1 MRPPRPTRWRRRSR
15 AGAAAGSTAAS
26 SLRLVD
32 VPDRFVAGE
41 ETALVQ
47 FLNGGPA
54 RPTFTPPRPFERG
67 VGGAPTLVQNA
78 ETVAHI
84 AQIARFGPAWFRRV
98 GTAAEPGS
106 ILVTLSGAVARPGV
120 YEVALGTPL
129 RELLA
134 QAGGAREDDPGLS
147 DRRVLRHL
155 GRREAAAGLRLSEAD
170 CSLGARAIVALPA
183 RACGLAETARI
194 ARYLSDESAG
204 QCGPCVHGL
213 DAIADALERLA
224 SGDRTDRRDRIE
236 RWVAAVRGRGA
247 CRHPD
252 GASRFAASALEVF
265 ADEVE
270 LHLRH
275 GRCSGSRR

>member
-1 MRPPRPTRWRRRSR
+1 M
-15 AGAAAGSTAAS
+15 
-26 SLRLVD
+26 V

-54 RPTFTPPRPFERG
+54 KPTFTPPRPFERG

-78 ETVAHI
+78 ETLAHI
-84 AQIARFGPAWFRRV
+84 ALIARFGPAWFRRV

-106 ILVTLSGAVARPGV
+106 ILVTLSRRGRAPRRLRGRPRHAAAR
-120 YEVALGTPL
+120 AA
-129 RELLA
+129 R
-134 QAGGAREDDPGLS
+134 AGGRRARGDPGLS
-147 DRRVLRHL
+147 DRRLLRHL
-155 GRREAAAGLRLSEAD
+155 GRRGRRGRPALLEPTWPLGGG
-170 CSLGARAIVALPA
+170 LGARAIVALPA

-194 ARYLSDESAG
+194 ARYLADESAG

-213 DAIADALERLA
+213 DAIAEALERLA
-224 SGDRTDRRDRIE
+224 SGDRTDRRDRLE

-247 CRHPD
+247 CHHPD
-252 GASRFAASALEVF
+252 GASRFAASALDVF

-270 LHLRH
+270 LHLRQ
-275 GRCSGSRR
+275 GRCSAERAGEQGASG